1 MKRLHWAHM
10 ILSST
15 FVFAL
20 GACSHKPSK
29 PLEVTQSMEYV
40 SQASQQSVLLQ
51 EARSESENLRAEIG
65 ALKILMAKQA
75 GELQSLRGQTQ
86 SVQHREQDQG
96 LQLQQ
101 IRSELLSSQGER
113 DQLRKRNIELEGQV
127 ASMPDTSQ
135 LVSDIQA
142 LTSSFQQI
150 MSSMK
155 QLTADMMLIK
165 REMHIT
171 SGKATPQQTKLSSP
185 EPPTSSREHQKP
197 DSKGRIVIQNGDTLW
212 KIASKYDVSVAQLKE
227 WNGITSDLIMTGL
240 HLRVTTPAEPLPPQD
255 MSPVE
260 QPAPSTTKDQVKEIG
275 SESLPKS
282 VPTKNNRVENAPE
295 PKHILSL
302 GNPHSN
308 ANESP

>member
-1 MKRLHWAHM
+1 MNRLHWAHM

-15 FVFAL
+15 FVLAL
-20 GACSHKPSK
+20 GACTHKPSK
-29 PLEVTQSMEYV
+29 PLEVTPSMGYV
-40 SQASQQSVLLQ
+40 SQASQQSALLQ
-51 EARSESENLRAEIG
+51 EARSESETLRAEIG

-75 GELQSLRGQTQ
+75 GELQSLQGQSQ
-86 SVQHREQDQG
+86 SVHHREQDQG

-101 IRSELLSSQGER
+101 IRSELLSSQAER
-113 DQLRKRNIELEGQV
+113 DQLRKRNMELEGQV

-150 MSSMK
+150 MSGMK

-165 REMHIT
+165 REMRIT

-185 EPPTSSREHQKP
+185 KPPMSSQDQQTP

-212 KIASKYDVSVAQLKE
+212 KIAMKYDVSVEQLKE

-240 HLRVTTPAEPLPPQD
+240 HMRVTSPTEPLPAQD
-255 MSPVE
+255 MPRVE
-260 QPAPSTTKDQVKEIG
+260 PSALSTTKEQVKETG
-275 SESLPKS
+275 LESLPKS
-282 VPTKNNRVENAPE
+282 LPIQNNRVGNTPE

-302 GNPHSN
+302 GNPQPNS
-308 ANESP
+308 NESP